1 MFRIET
7 EKELLNA
14 FRSRDRKFVEL
25 PKGSR
30 LPLFVRD
37 YLAWVDPY
45 GVRVFLVFQAP
56 GSARPTGIAFR
67 RDQQGDKALGPRVC
81 DWCRSAGGAEQ
92 IGLLTTDVD
101 SKRRVGVN
109 LCLDLRCGEKLEA
122 AMNLSGRS
130 VLDETRRMLERMSR
144 FASEALGIELRP
156 EAEAAGRAWG
166 SS

>member
-7 EKELLNA
+7 EKELLSA

-25 PKGSR
+25 PKGTH

-45 GVRVFLVFQAP
+45 GVRVFLVFTAP
-56 GSARPTGIAFR
+56 GSKRPTGIAFR
-67 RDQQGDKALGPRVC
+67 RDQQGDKTLAPRVC
-81 DWCRSAGGAEQ
+81 DWCRAPGGGDQ

-109 LCLDLRCGEKLEA
+109 LCLDLRCNERLESTTH
-122 AMNLSGRS
+122 MSGRS
-130 VLDETRRMLERMSR
+130 VLEDTRQLIERMSR
-144 FASEALGIELRP
+144 FASEALGIEF
-156 EAEAAGRAWG
+156 
-166 SS
+166 SSSE

>member
-7 EKELLNA
+7 EKELLSA

-25 PKGSR
+25 PKGTR

-45 GVRVFLVFQAP
+45 GVRVFLVFTAP
-56 GSARPTGIAFR
+56 GSKRPTGIAFR
-67 RDQQGDKALGPRVC
+67 RDQQGDKNLAPHVC
-81 DWCRSAGGAEQ
+81 DWCRAHGTSDQ

-109 LCLDLRCGEKLEA
+109 LCLDLRCNERLETTA
-122 AMNLSGRS
+122 NLAGRN
-130 VLDETRRMLERMSR
+130 VLDETQLLIERMAR
-144 FASEALGIELRP
+144 FAHEALGIEFSTG
-156 EAEAAGRAWG
+156 A
-166 SS
+166 

>member
-7 EKELLNA
+7 EKELLSA

-25 PKGSR
+25 PKGTR

-45 GVRVFLVFQAP
+45 GVRVFLVFTAP
-56 GSARPTGIAFR
+56 GSKRPTGIAFR
-67 RDQQGDKALGPRVC
+67 RDQQGDKTLAIGVC
-81 DWCRSAGGAEQ
+81 DWCRASGSTDQ

-109 LCLDLRCGEKLEA
+109 VCLDLRCNEKVEA
-122 AMNLSGRS
+122 AMNMAGRS
-130 VLDETRRMLERMSR
+130 PVEELQQLIERMSR
-144 FASEALGIELRP
+144 FASEGLGLELGS
-156 EAEAAGRAWG
+156 EA
-166 SS
+166 